1 MSPRAYAR
9 RGLGGRLLAAQL
21 VVLLTGALSLGLV
34 ALAVAPRLFVQHLD
48 RAGETDP
55 MVRSHA
61 EQAFGNALGI
71 SLAVAASVSL
81 LAALVISG
89 LAVRR
94 LATPVAQL
102 ADAADSLAGGRY
114 DVDVPEPRL
123 GDEFDRLTAAFR
135 HMADTL
141 AHTESARR
149 RLLSDL
155 AHELRSPLSTLAAH
169 VDGLEDG
176 VVPPTPATWQVLDG
190 QLARLRRL
198 ATDIEQL
205 SAAEEHAHP
214 LTVEPSDLAAVAT
227 EAVTAARPRYE
238 AKAVELALRST
249 GPVPT
254 WLDDVRMQQVLA
266 NLLDNAL
273 RHTPAGGSVTVRVGA
288 AAGEGVVEV
297 GDTGDGIPPDE
308 LEAVFQRF
316 HRVDPS
322 ASRAAGGS
330 GLGLTIA
337 RLIVTDHGGT
347 LTAAS
352 GGAGRGATFTVR
364 VPGGAAGARRDRHGR
379 DAVPPPHHA

>member
-1 MSPRAYAR
+1 VSPLVYAR
-9 RGLGGRLLAAQL
+9 RGLGGRLLAVQL
-21 VVLLTGALSLGLV
+21 VVLLTGALTLGVV
-34 ALAVAPRLFVQHLD
+34 ALAVAPRVFVLHMD

-81 LAALVISG
+81 VAALVISG

-102 ADAADSLAGGRY
+102 ADAADSLAGGSY
-114 DVDVPEPRL
+114 DVDVPDPRL
-123 GDEFDRLTAAFR
+123 GDEFDRLAAAFR
-135 HMADTL
+135 RMADTL
-141 AHTESARR
+141 AHTETVRR

-176 VVPPTPATWQVLDG
+176 VVPATPATWQVLDG
-190 QLARLRRL
+190 QLARLQRL

-214 LTVEPSDLAAVAT
+214 LTLQSADLAAVAA
-227 EAVTAARPRYE
+227 EAVAAAVPRYE
-238 AKAVELALRST
+238 AKGVDLSYRPGDPLRAR
-249 GPVPT
+249 
-254 WLDDVRMQQVLA
+254 LDAVRMQQVLA

-273 RHTPAGGSVTVRVGA
+273 RHTPAGGSVAVRA
-288 AAGEGVVEV
+288 WHDHRDAVVEV
-297 GDTGDGIPPDE
+297 TDTGEGIPPGE
-308 LEAVFQRF
+308 LEAVFLRF

-322 ASRAAGGS
+322 QSRAADGS

-337 RLIVTDHGGT
+337 RLIVADHGGT

-352 GGAGRGATFTVR
+352 DGAGRGATFTVR
-364 VPGGAAGARRDRHGR
+364 LPREAQHSDRGNPAPPSRRG
-379 DAVPPPHHA
+379 